1 MQRQTIMFNLFVEF
15 GIQLFNMKTLFYFRL
30 RICAG
35 MIDNLKTRNIALI
48 LTPFRSTRGR
58 IALEPDILNV
68 PGQTPQDLALSL
80 SADNLSVVHAPSH

>member
-1 MQRQTIMFNLFVEF
+1 MQPLLNDIERNAAISPKEEKAKVTKHQQF
-15 GIQLFNMKTLFYFRL
+15 
-30 RICAG
+30 
-35 MIDNLKTRNIALI
+35 LK
-48 LTPFRSTRGR
+48 GR